1 MYFCYRLP
9 HTTTQRALTSRLPG
23 ALHPDARFARS
34 GFTRFTYKSLGLNSR
49 GGYTSPLLPPF
60 ALSANSAAAYRK
72 ILLSAGC
79 TCQTVQAPAPASARE
94 AWTQKPPGLVG
105 GLAVGPQQ
113 SCPAG
118 DPGCGAVLTPSAPP
132 GCVLG
137 GADPRWMCSGGGR
150 EAAAP
155 SLRPTA
161 ARCWPLSRA
170 LPTPEVIGHAACQE
184 TLGSVEAA
192 LPKPLRHFQRAFN
205 GEPRGRAGEALR
217 ACPRCEHRL

>member
-118 DPGCGAVLTPSAPP
+118 DPGRGAVLTPSAPP

-137 GADPRWMCSGGGR
+137 R
-150 EAAAP
+150 
-155 SLRPTA
+155 L
-161 ARCWPLSRA
+161 
-170 LPTPEVIGHAACQE
+170 
-184 TLGSVEAA
+184 TLGGCAQAEAGR
-192 LPKPLRHFQRAFN
+192 LQLLRSGRQPLAAGLSAERSPH
-205 GEPRGRAGEALR
+205 PRLSATLR
-217 ACPRCEHRL
+217 AKKR